1 MQQQTGATGWR
12 KWAPG
17 LAILLSYDRSWLRGD
32 LIAGVTV
39 AAYLVP
45 QVMAYAEIIGLP
57 PVAGLWAVL
66 APMVVY
72 AVVGESRQLSVGP
85 ESTTALMAAAGILA
99 LAGPVEGQR
108 RAELAALIAVAV
120 GVVCL
125 VGRLARLGFLANL
138 LSRPVLV
145 GYLAGIGIL
154 MVFSQLGRLTGVHVT
169 GATAWDEAV
178 SLIAQSGA
186 VHLPTLGLGVAVAVA
201 LFALRRWAPGWPGPL
216 LVMLAAAGIVALA
229 GPAADGIAVI
239 GTIPTT
245 LPVPAFPNLDGVN
258 LLQLLPVALGI
269 AVVGYSDVILT
280 GRAFAARQQASLD
293 ANQELLAVGVANL
306 ANGFLAGFP
315 VSSSAS
321 RTVIGD
327 SAGSRTQL
335 HSLVAGA
342 MVLGSIFVF
351 GPVLAAFPQAAL
363 GGVVV
368 YAGLRL
374 VDVHELR
381 RIAGFRRSEL
391 VLALV
396 ALVAV
401 LSTGLLVGIGIAVGL
416 SLLDLI
422 RRIAHPHDGILGY
435 VPGLA
440 GMHDVDDYA
449 LATQVP
455 GLVVY
460 RYDSPLFFANSDDFL
475 GRAMAAVAR
484 AEPKPLWFVLNAE
497 ANVEVDLTAADTLE
511 QLRATLAD
519 AGVVFAMARVKQDL
533 RSQLEAAGFVD
544 AVGEEHI
551 FATLPTAVAGFAY
564 WHRSVYG
571 ALPAGIPEAVIVQAD
586 QAEKA
591 EKAEKADHKKQEQQD
606 NQTQQ

>member
-1 MQQQTGATGWR
+1 VR
-12 KWAPG
+12 
-17 LAILLSYDRSWLRGD
+17 YDRTWLRGD

-66 APMVVY
+66 APMALY
-72 AVVGESRQLSVGP
+72 ALLGGSRQLSVGP
-85 ESTTALMAAAGILA
+85 ESTTALMTAAGILA

-125 VGRLARLGFLANL
+125 VGRIARLGFLANL

-154 MVFSQLGRLTGVHVT
+154 MVFSQLGRLTRVHVT
-169 GATAWDEAV
+169 GENAWEESA
-178 SLIAQSGA
+178 SLLAQLGA
-186 VHLPTLGLGVAVAVA
+186 VHLPTLCLGLAVAVA
-201 LFALRRWAPGWPGPL
+201 LFALHRWAPGWPGPL
-216 LVMLAAAGIVALA
+216 LVMLAAAAVVALA
-229 GPAADGIAVI
+229 GPAAQGIAVI
-239 GTIPTT
+239 G
-245 LPVPAFPNLDGVN
+245 PVPTAVPTPALPSLDGVN
-258 LLQLLPVALGI
+258 LLALLPVALGI

-280 GRAFAARQQASLD
+280 GRAFAARKREQLD
-293 ANQELLAVGVANL
+293 ANQELLAVGAANF

-327 SAGSRTQL
+327 TAGSRTQL
-335 HSLVAGA
+335 HSLVAA
-342 MVLGSIFVF
+342 VMVLGSIFLF

-374 VDVHELR
+374 VDLTELR
-381 RIAGFRRSEL
+381 RIAGFRRSEI
-391 VLALV
+391 VLALI

-401 LSTGLLVGIGIAVGL
+401 LATGLLAGIGIAVGL

-440 GMHDVDDYA
+440 GMHDVDDYP

-460 RYDSPLFFANSDDFL
+460 RYDSPLFFANADDFL
-475 GRAMAAVAR
+475 GRAMASVR
-484 AEPKPLWFVLNAE
+484 RTHPKPLWFVLNAE
-497 ANVEVDLTAADTLE
+497 ANVEVDLTAVDTLE
-511 QLRATLAD
+511 QLRASLEVE
-519 AGVVFAMARVKQDL
+519 GIIFAMARVKTDL
-533 RSQLEAAGFVD
+533 RAQLAAAGFVD
-544 AVGEEHI
+544 AVGEDHI
-551 FATLPTAVAGFAY
+551 FATLPTAVGAFAS
-564 WHRSVYG
+564 WHLAEYG
-571 ALPAGIPEAVIVQAD
+571 TVPPGIPGPMTGK
-586 QAEKA
+586 EKS
-591 EKAEKADHKKQEQQD
+591 
-606 NQTQQ
+606 